1 VANDN
6 SSSLNDVRNLLKNI
20 AQPMMSQLDG
30 KVRDYID
37 EHVNST
43 VEMAVGNRLTEIEK
57 SLAEI
62 QLVLE
67 GLRARI
73 DAL

>member
-1 VANDN
+1 MATDN
-6 SSSLNDVRNLLKNI
+6 SSSLNDVRNLIKNI
-20 AQPMMSQLDG
+20 AQPMMSQIDG

-43 VEMAVGNRLTEIEK
+43 VDQAVGDRLTEIEK

-62 QLVLE
+62 RLALE

-73 DAL
+73 EAL

>member
-1 VANDN
+1 
-6 SSSLNDVRNLLKNI
+6 
-20 AQPMMSQLDG
+20 MMSQIDG

-43 VEMAVGNRLTEIEK
+43 VEQAVGDRLTEIEK

-62 QLVLE
+62 RLALE

-73 DAL
+73 EAL